1 LVQANPRRHELRQK
15 LGELP
20 QLEQRGVRVIGKVPL
35 REHAQAQELCVVLL
49 QVGEVAGEKRRLVH
63 RLVHVQPQM
72 EYLWINRSFGPKAL
86 YTATPDSYI
95 LFAL

>member
-1 LVQANPRRHELRQK
+1 
-15 LGELP
+15 
-20 QLEQRGVRVIGKVPL
+20 
-35 REHAQAQELCVVLL
+35 VLL
-49 QVGEVAGEKRRLVH
+49 QVGEVTGEKQRLVP

-86 YTATPDSYI
+86 YTATPGSYR

>member
-1 LVQANPRRHELRQK
+1 LRRHELCQK

-20 QLEQRGVRVIGKVPL
+20 QLEQRGIRVVGKVAL
-35 REHAQAQELCVVLL
+35 RQHAQAQELRVVLL
-49 QVGEVAGEKRRLVH
+49 QVGEVTGEKQRLVP

-86 YTATPDSYI
+86 YTATPDSYR